1 MSQPV
6 AFVTGCSS
14 GIGRALADAF
24 QRAGYRVWASA
35 RKEDDVRAL
44 AEAGFQAVQLDVNDA
59 AALARLAEELEVE
72 AAGLDVLVNNAGYG
86 AMGPL
91 LDGGVDAMRRQ
102 FETNVFA
109 VVGVTRALFPL
120 LRRKSG
126 LVVNVGSVSGV
137 LVTPFAGAYCAS
149 KAAVHA
155 LSDALRLELAPFGVE
170 VLEVQPGAIASNFG
184 ASASRE
190 MDSVVDERSPWW
202 PLRRQIQARAAASQ
216 DNPTSAEDFARQLLA
231 AGAHRQ
237 WQPGPAGAGP
247 LATARPAGAAAEE
260 ALRSR
265 HAPLKPPGDTAMG
278 DRLAVPI
285 RYYAL
290 AGIAAAIL
298 LNVLL
303 RGVVRFGGLPASL
316 LIAALVA
323 GGLAWWFA
331 RAQRRW
337 PTWGERLRLVALYGG
352 VLGVLYLLL
361 VGLASLKGDPS
372 PAALLIVVLHYL
384 CYPALLLVFFS
395 GRVYGFFLR

>member
-1 MSQPV
+1 
-6 AFVTGCSS
+6 
-14 GIGRALADAF
+14 
-24 QRAGYRVWASA
+24 
-35 RKEDDVRAL
+35 
-44 AEAGFQAVQLDVNDA
+44 VQLDVNDA

-202 PLRRQIQARAAASQ
+202 PLRRQIQARA
-216 DNPTSAEDFARQLLA
+216 
-231 AGAHRQ
+231 
-237 WQPGPAGAGP
+237 
-247 LATARPAGAAAEE
+247 
-260 ALRSR
+260 
-265 HAPLKPPGDTAMG
+265 
-278 DRLAVPI
+278 V
-285 RYYAL
+285 
-290 AGIAAAIL
+290 
-298 LNVLL
+298 
-303 RGVVRFGGLPASL
+303 
-316 LIAALVA
+316 
-323 GGLAWWFA
+323 
-331 RAQRRW
+331 
-337 PTWGERLRLVALYGG
+337 
-352 VLGVLYLLL
+352 
-361 VGLASLKGDPS
+361 
-372 PAALLIVVLHYL
+372 
-384 CYPALLLVFFS
+384 
-395 GRVYGFFLR
+395 

>member
-1 MSQPV
+1 M
-6 AFVTGCSS
+6 
-14 GIGRALADAF
+14 
-24 QRAGYRVWASA
+24 
-35 RKEDDVRAL
+35 
-44 AEAGFQAVQLDVNDA
+44 
-59 AALARLAEELEVE
+59 
-72 AAGLDVLVNNAGYG
+72 
-86 AMGPL
+86 
-91 LDGGVDAMRRQ
+91 
-102 FETNVFA
+102 
-109 VVGVTRALFPL
+109 
-120 LRRKSG
+120 
-126 LVVNVGSVSGV
+126 VNVGSVSGV

-231 AGAHRQ
+231 AVQRRPRPPLVRIGNGSRA
-237 WQPGPAGAGP
+237 PAGAGP

-260 ALRSR
+260 ALRPR

>member
-1 MSQPV
+1 
-6 AFVTGCSS
+6 
-14 GIGRALADAF
+14 
-24 QRAGYRVWASA
+24 

-59 AALARLAEELEVE
+59 AALARLAEELGVE

-91 LDGGVDAMRRQ
+91 LDGGVEAMRRQ

-202 PLRRQIQARAAASQ
+202 PLR
-216 DNPTSAEDFARQLLA
+216 
-231 AGAHRQ
+231 
-237 WQPGPAGAGP
+237 
-247 LATARPAGAAAEE
+247 
-260 ALRSR
+260 
-265 HAPLKPPGDTAMG
+265 
-278 DRLAVPI
+278 
-285 RYYAL
+285 
-290 AGIAAAIL
+290 
-298 LNVLL
+298 
-303 RGVVRFGGLPASL
+303 
-316 LIAALVA
+316 
-323 GGLAWWFA
+323 
-331 RAQRRW
+331 
-337 PTWGERLRLVALYGG
+337 
-352 VLGVLYLLL
+352 
-361 VGLASLKGDPS
+361 
-372 PAALLIVVLHYL
+372 
-384 CYPALLLVFFS
+384 
-395 GRVYGFFLR
+395 

>member
-14 GIGRALADAF
+14 GIGRALADAL
-24 QRAGYRVWASA
+24 QRAGYRVSSA

-149 KAAVHA
+149 
-155 LSDALRLELAPFGVE
+155 
-170 VLEVQPGAIASNFG
+170 
-184 ASASRE
+184 
-190 MDSVVDERSPWW
+190 
-202 PLRRQIQARAAASQ
+202 
-216 DNPTSAEDFARQLLA
+216 
-231 AGAHRQ
+231 
-237 WQPGPAGAGP
+237 
-247 LATARPAGAAAEE
+247 RP
-260 ALRSR
+260 RCMR
-265 HAPLKPPGDTAMG
+265 
-278 DRLAVPI
+278 
-285 RYYAL
+285 
-290 AGIAAAIL
+290 
-298 LNVLL
+298 
-303 RGVVRFGGLPASL
+303 
-316 LIAALVA
+316 
-323 GGLAWWFA
+323 
-331 RAQRRW
+331 
-337 PTWGERLRLVALYGG
+337 
-352 VLGVLYLLL
+352 
-361 VGLASLKGDPS
+361 
-372 PAALLIVVLHYL
+372 
-384 CYPALLLVFFS
+384 
-395 GRVYGFFLR
+395 

>member
-86 AMGPL
+86 ATGSAAGRRRRSHAPAVR
-91 LDGGVDAMRRQ
+91 DQRVRRGRRDPRAVPATEAQVRPGGERRQ
-102 FETNVFA
+102 
-109 VVGVTRALFPL
+109 R
-120 LRRKSG
+120 LRRAG
-126 LVVNVGSVSGV
+126 HA
-137 LVTPFAGAYCAS
+137 FAGAYCAS
-149 KAAVHA
+149 KVAVHA

-231 AGAHRQ
+231 AVQRR
-237 WQPGPAGAGP
+237 PRPP
-247 LATARPAGAAAEE
+247 LVRIGNGSRPC
-260 ALRSR
+260 
-265 HAPLKPPGDTAMG
+265 
-278 DRLAVPI
+278 
-285 RYYAL
+285 
-290 AGIAAAIL
+290 
-298 LNVLL
+298 
-303 RGVVRFGGLPASL
+303 
-316 LIAALVA
+316 
-323 GGLAWWFA
+323 
-331 RAQRRW
+331 RRW
-337 PTWGERLRLVALYGG
+337 PAGYR
-352 VLGVLYLLL
+352 
-361 VGLASLKGDPS
+361 
-372 PAALLIVVLHYL
+372 AA
-384 CYPALLLVFFS
+384 CWS
-395 GRVYGFFLR
+395 GC

>member
-91 LDGGVDAMRRQ
+91 LDGGVEAMRRQ

-216 DNPTSAEDFARQLLA
+216 DNPTPAEDFARQLLA
-231 AGAHRQ
+231 AVQRR
-237 WQPGPAGAGP
+237 PRPP
-247 LATARPAGAAAEE
+247 LVRIGNGSR
-260 ALRSR
+260 AL
-265 HAPLKPPGDTAMG
+265 P
-278 DRLAVPI
+278 
-285 RYYAL
+285 AL
-290 AGIAAAIL
+290 ARWMPHGL
-298 LNVLL
+298 LARLL
-303 RGVVRFGGLPASL
+303 KKRFGLD
-316 LIAALVA
+316 
-323 GGLAWWFA
+323 
-331 RAQRRW
+331 
-337 PTWGERLRLVALYGG
+337 TRL
-352 VLGVLYLLL
+352 
-361 VGLASLKGDPS
+361 
-372 PAALLIVVLHYL
+372 
-384 CYPALLLVFFS
+384 
-395 GRVYGFFLR
+395 

>member
-72 AAGLDVLVNNAGYG
+72 AAGLDVLINNAGYG

-91 LDGGVDAMRRQ
+91 LDGGVEAMRRQ

-155 LSDALRLELAPFGVE
+155 LSDALRLELAPFAVE

-190 MDSVVDERSPWW
+190 LDSVVDERSPWW
-202 PLRRQIQARAAASQ
+202 PLRRQIQARAKASQ

-231 AGAHRQ
+231 AVQRR
-237 WQPGPAGAGP
+237 PRPP
-247 LATARPAGAAAEE
+247 LVRIGNGSR
-260 ALRSR
+260 AL
-265 HAPLKPPGDTAMG
+265 P
-278 DRLAVPI
+278 
-285 RYYAL
+285 AL
-290 AGIAAAIL
+290 ARWLPRSL
-298 LNVLL
+298 LERLL
-303 RGVVRFGGLPASL
+303 KKRFGLD
-316 LIAALVA
+316 
-323 GGLAWWFA
+323 
-331 RAQRRW
+331 
-337 PTWGERLRLVALYGG
+337 TRL
-352 VLGVLYLLL
+352 
-361 VGLASLKGDPS
+361 
-372 PAALLIVVLHYL
+372 
-384 CYPALLLVFFS
+384 
-395 GRVYGFFLR
+395 

>member
-72 AAGLDVLVNNAGYG
+72 APGLDVLVNNAGYG

-91 LDGGVDAMRRQ
+91 LDGGVEAMRRQ

-155 LSDALRLELAPFGVE
+155 LSDALRLELAPFAVE

-190 MDSVVDERSPWW
+190 LDSVVDERSPWW
-202 PLRRQIQARAAASQ
+202 PLRRQIQARAKASQ

-231 AGAHRQ
+231 AVQRR
-237 WQPGPAGAGP
+237 PRPP
-247 LATARPAGAAAEE
+247 LVRIGNGSR
-260 ALRSR
+260 AL
-265 HAPLKPPGDTAMG
+265 P
-278 DRLAVPI
+278 
-285 RYYAL
+285 AL
-290 AGIAAAIL
+290 ARWLPRSL
-298 LNVLL
+298 LERLL
-303 RGVVRFGGLPASL
+303 KKRFGLD
-316 LIAALVA
+316 
-323 GGLAWWFA
+323 
-331 RAQRRW
+331 
-337 PTWGERLRLVALYGG
+337 TRL
-352 VLGVLYLLL
+352 
-361 VGLASLKGDPS
+361 
-372 PAALLIVVLHYL
+372 
-384 CYPALLLVFFS
+384 
-395 GRVYGFFLR
+395 

>member
-1 MSQPV
+1 M
-6 AFVTGCSS
+6 
-14 GIGRALADAF
+14 
-24 QRAGYRVWASA
+24 
-35 RKEDDVRAL
+35 RAL

-59 AALARLAEELEVE
+59 AALARLAEELEVG

-190 MDSVVDERSPWW
+190 REMLCVVESP
-202 PLRRQIQARAAASQ
+202 A
-216 DNPTSAEDFARQLLA
+216 
-231 AGAHRQ
+231 
-237 WQPGPAGAGP
+237 
-247 LATARPAGAAAEE
+247 
-260 ALRSR
+260 
-265 HAPLKPPGDTAMG
+265 
-278 DRLAVPI
+278 DRLAI
-285 RYYAL
+285 ENAT
-290 AGIAAAIL
+290 GF
-298 LNVLL
+298 
-303 RGVVRFGGLPASL
+303 RGVYFVLQGRLSPLDGIGPRELGLEQLFDEAEPAS
-316 LIAALVA
+316 
-323 GGLAWWFA
+323 
-331 RAQRRW
+331 
-337 PTWGERLRLVALYGG
+337 PTRTVTA
-352 VLGVLYLLL
+352 
-361 VGLASLKGDPS
+361 
-372 PAALLIVVLHYL
+372 PAALKGGT
-384 CYPALLLVFFS
+384 A
-395 GRVYGFFLR
+395 

>member
-35 RKEDDVRAL
+35 QGGRRACP

-91 LDGGVDAMRRQ
+91 LDGGVEAMRRQ

-149 KAAVHA
+149 
-155 LSDALRLELAPFGVE
+155 
-170 VLEVQPGAIASNFG
+170 
-184 ASASRE
+184 
-190 MDSVVDERSPWW
+190 
-202 PLRRQIQARAAASQ
+202 
-216 DNPTSAEDFARQLLA
+216 
-231 AGAHRQ
+231 
-237 WQPGPAGAGP
+237 
-247 LATARPAGAAAEE
+247 RP
-260 ALRSR
+260 RCM
-265 HAPLKPPGDTAMG
+265 H
-278 DRLAVPI
+278 
-285 RYYAL
+285 
-290 AGIAAAIL
+290 
-298 LNVLL
+298 
-303 RGVVRFGGLPASL
+303 
-316 LIAALVA
+316 
-323 GGLAWWFA
+323 
-331 RAQRRW
+331 
-337 PTWGERLRLVALYGG
+337 
-352 VLGVLYLLL
+352 
-361 VGLASLKGDPS
+361 
-372 PAALLIVVLHYL
+372 
-384 CYPALLLVFFS
+384 
-395 GRVYGFFLR
+395 

>member
-1 MSQPV
+1 M
-6 AFVTGCSS
+6 
-14 GIGRALADAF
+14 
-24 QRAGYRVWASA
+24 
-35 RKEDDVRAL
+35 RAL

-59 AALARLAEELEVE
+59 AALARLAEELGVE

-91 LDGGVDAMRRQ
+91 LDGGVEAMRRQ

-231 AGAHRQ
+231 AVQRR
-237 WQPGPAGAGP
+237 PRP
-247 LATARPAGAAAEE
+247 L
-260 ALRSR
+260 
-265 HAPLKPPGDTAMG
+265 
-278 DRLAVPI
+278 
-285 RYYAL
+285 
-290 AGIAAAIL
+290 
-298 LNVLL
+298 
-303 RGVVRFGGLPASL
+303 
-316 LIAALVA
+316 A

>member
-216 DNPTSAEDFARQLLA
+216 DNPTPAEDFARQLLA
-231 AGAHRQ
+231 AVQ
-237 WQPGPAGAGP
+237 
-247 LATARPAGAAAEE
+247 
-260 ALRSR
+260 
-265 HAPLKPPGDTAMG
+265 
-278 DRLAVPI
+278 RL
-285 RYYAL
+285 
-290 AGIAAAIL
+290 
-298 LNVLL
+298 
-303 RGVVRFGGLPASL
+303 SL
-316 LIAALVA
+316 IHISE
-323 GGLAWWFA
+323 
-331 RAQRRW
+331 
-337 PTWGERLRLVALYGG
+337 PT
-352 VLGVLYLLL
+352 
-361 VGLASLKGDPS
+361 
-372 PAALLIVVLHYL
+372 
-384 CYPALLLVFFS
+384 
-395 GRVYGFFLR
+395 